1 MRKSFSKTSL
11 FVVTL
16 KIYMYLLHSSRPWLS
31 GKRVF

>member
-16 KIYMYLLHSSRPWLS
+16 KIYMYETSVLKPLTR
-31 GKRVF
+31 